1 MESIAKGMQILIE
14 KVLIVSGECPE
25 CGGNLYGYRAKNKDG
40 SERCAPTCMKCGFYD
55 LKRKEDIQTERIYNE
70 SLKNKTLNFFKFGS
84 VITDKSLFDCSFDNY
99 KIIDVETET
108 AVNITKSFV
117 EAVLSGEPKHLALNG
132 KSGSGKSHLAMA
144 ATWEIIKQSDY
155 DKKCLFI
162 SYRELLEQ
170 IKYSFNDEQ
179 LRKEIQGSLMKDIK
193 TADLVVIDD
202 LGSELGGTT
211 YSSSTNFNNDTLN
224 SILEARQNQ
233 AIILTTN
240 LTGKEMKNAYGER
253 IVSRLFKNSKG
264 FAFKFVTTADKR
276 LRAV

>member
-14 KVLIVSGECPE
+14 KVFIVRGECPE

-144 ATWEIIKQSDY
+144 ATWEIIKRSDY

>member
-14 KVLIVSGECPE
+14 KVLIVRGECPE
-25 CGGNLYGYRAKNKDG
+25 CGGNLYGYRSKNKDG

>member
-1 MESIAKGMQILIE
+1 MKNGKHSQILIE
-14 KVLIVSGECPE
+14 KVLIVRGECPE
-25 CGGNLYGYRAKNKDG
+25 CGGNLYGYRSKNKDG

-144 ATWEIIKQSDY
+144 ATWEIIKRSDY

>member
-1 MESIAKGMQILIE
+1 MKSLAVEMKSLID
-14 KVLIVSGECPE
+14 KVLVVRGECPK
-25 CGGNLYGYRAKNKDG
+25 CQQPLYGYKAKNKDG
-40 SERCAPTCMKCGFYD
+40 SERCAPLCMACGYYD
-55 LKRKEDIQTERIYNE
+55 MQRKEDRETERIYND

-144 ATWEIIKQSDY
+144 ATWEIIKRSDY

-170 IKYSFNDEQ
+170 IKYSFNDEP

>member
-1 MESIAKGMQILIE
+1 
-14 KVLIVSGECPE
+14 
-25 CGGNLYGYRAKNKDG
+25 
-40 SERCAPTCMKCGFYD
+40 MKCGFYD

-144 ATWEIIKQSDY
+144 ATWEIIKRSDY

>member
-1 MESIAKGMQILIE
+1 MESIAKGMQFLIE
-14 KVLIVSGECPE
+14 KVLIVRGECPE
-25 CGGNLYGYRAKNKDG
+25 CGGNLYGYRSKNKDG

-108 AVNITKSFV
+108 AVNIAKSFV

-144 ATWEIIKQSDY
+144 ATWEIIKRSDY

-224 SILEARQNQ
+224 SIIEARQNQ

>member
-1 MESIAKGMQILIE
+1 MESIAKGMQFLIE
-14 KVLIVSGECPE
+14 KVLIVRGECPE
-25 CGGNLYGYRAKNKDG
+25 CGGNLYGYRSKNKDG

-108 AVNITKSFV
+108 AVNIAKSFV

-144 ATWEIIKQSDY
+144 ATWEIIKRSDY

-179 LRKEIQGSLMKDIK
+179 LRKDIQGSLMKDIK

>member
-14 KVLIVSGECPE
+14 KVLIVRGECPE

-40 SERCAPTCMKCGFYD
+40 SERYAPTCMKCGFYD

-144 ATWEIIKQSDY
+144 ATWEIIKRSDY

>member
-1 MESIAKGMQILIE
+1 MEIIAKGMQILIE
-14 KVLIVSGECPE
+14 KVLIVRGECPE
-25 CGGNLYGYRAKNKDG
+25 CGGNLYGYRSKNKDG

-99 KIIDVETET
+99 KIIDAETES
-108 AVNITKSFV
+108 AAAIAKNFV
-117 EAVLSGEPKHLALNG
+117 KAVLNGEPKHLALNG

-170 IKYSFNDEQ
+170 IKFSFNDEQ

-202 LGSELGGTT
+202 LGAELGGST
-211 YSSSTNFNNDTLN
+211 YTNSTNFNNDTLN

-253 IVSRLFKNSKG
+253 IVSRIFKNSQG
-264 FAFKFVTTADKR
+264 FAFKFETTSDKR
-276 LRAV
+276 LKAV